1 MKRIVLVAASALLA
15 TPLAFAQ
22 AKNFEG
28 FSLAL
33 IADSS
38 RSTAEVVG
46 TASDSSTVGG
56 LGLEAQYSIPMGN
69 QFVLGLGV
77 NYRNGSRSAG
87 TVGGTNFSIKDAAA
101 FDIVPGFALSDSMLV
116 YGKVSGLSA
125 SAIGNTGGTES
136 SESISGYGYG
146 LGLRSFIDKNMF
158 FQVGYDANTYDNKT
172 KAGVT
177 YKNSANVFS
186 LGFGYKF

>member
-1 MKRIVLVAASALLA
+1 MKRIVLIAASAVLA

-33 IADSS
+33 TADSS

-46 TASDSSTVGG
+46 TASDSSTAGG
-56 LGLEAQYSIPMGN
+56 AGLEAQYSIPMGN

-77 NYRNGSRSAG
+77 NYRAGSRSAG

-101 FDIVPGFALSDSMLV
+101 FDIVPGFAVSDSLLV

-136 SESISGYGYG
+136 SESISGIGYG
-146 LGLRSFIDKNMF
+146 LGVRSFIDKNMF
-158 FQVGYDANTYDNKT
+158 FQVGYDANIYDNKT

-177 YKNSANVFS
+177 YKNSSNVFS